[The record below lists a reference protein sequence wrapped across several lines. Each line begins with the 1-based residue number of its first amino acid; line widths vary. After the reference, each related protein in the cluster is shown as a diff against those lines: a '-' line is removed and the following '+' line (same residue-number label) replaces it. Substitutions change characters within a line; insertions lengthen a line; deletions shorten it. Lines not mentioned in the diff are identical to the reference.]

1 MNAQGNV
8 PSSSPA
14 GAVADGYRQN
24 RSPLWRMVFDTIRGY
39 RLSNMTDADDPS
51 IAYPLVDL
59 MSNPGPATIATGENE
74 MALLTDEIVSAL
86 RVQAPK
92 ADGPQIG
99 AELVPGSSAL
109 LHRIGD
115 RTSFFAT
122 DSVTTAEYLV
132 IHHALRLTSAQMSQA
147 DSDLPKQL
155 RSARMMIDH
164 GNGDV
169 RDEPDPL
176 HEAAAAEIDRL
187 RAENVAKDE
196 LIARARS
203 SAKLWAGHYERAD
216 EQEREVSARLTTASK
231 HPVDTEAQ
239 T

>member
-1 MNAQGNV
+1 MNAPGNL

-14 GAVADGYRQN
+14 GAVAAGYRQS

-51 IAYPLVDL
+51 MAYPLVDL

-92 ADGPQIG
+92 ADGPQTG
-99 AELVPGSSAL
+99 AELIPGASAL
-109 LHRIGD
+109 LRRIRD
-115 RTSFFAT
+115 RTSFFSTEA
-122 DSVTTAEYLV
+122 VTTPEYLV
-132 IHHALRLTSAQMSQA
+132 IHHALRLAASQMGQHASELSQ
-147 DSDLPKQL
+147 QL
-155 RSARMMIDH
+155 RSARMMVDY

-176 HEAAAAEIDRL
+176 HEAAADEIDRL
-187 RAENVAKDE
+187 WAENAAKDE
-196 LIARARS
+196 MIARARS
-203 SAKLWAGHYERAD
+203 SAKLWAGHYEMAD
-216 EQEREVSARLTTASK
+216 EREREVSARLANASK
-231 HPVDTEAQ
+231 HPVEAEAQ